1 MDDKQPMQLLRQ
13 GRDMSNDPNELPK
26 IMHTC
31 YCGYSLIGAY
41 EYLGGQV
48 GVSRLMVDHLK
59 SVHGVAK

>member
-1 MDDKQPMQLLRQ
+1 
-13 GRDMSNDPNELPK
+13 MSNDPNVLPE

-41 EYLGGQV
+41 EYLGGQI
-48 GVSRLMVDHLK
+48 GVNRLMTDHLR

>member
-13 GRDMSNDPNELPK
+13 GRDMSNDPNVLPK
-26 IMHTC
+26 ALHTC

-41 EYLGGQV
+41 DYLGGQA
-48 GVSRLMVDHLK
+48 GVSRLLLDHIQ

>member
-1 MDDKQPMQLLRQ
+1 MSIDK
-13 GRDMSNDPNELPK
+13 DNDPNVLPK

-41 EYLGGQV
+41 DYLGGQA
-48 GVSRLMVDHLK
+48 GVSRLLLDHIQ